1 MNTHQILLANAV
13 LPGQQ
18 VFTSSGSWTVPFGVT
33 DISVVCVQQ
42 GGDASATGTEV
53 IVGGST
59 VCRAKN
65 GARVGDGGG
74 DGGSGGISP
83 YFDGAADYGG
93 CGGGGAGGYSG
104 SGGTAT
110 SSASGGTG
118 GSGSGGGGGAGATAV
133 AVVAGGGGGGVGL
146 LGSGSSGAGGAYSG
160 GTSNG
165 GSGGSSGTSGGSVSG
180 NTGGAGGLYGGG
192 AGGNVGLGSS
202 SGTNGQAG
210 GALAYK
216 NNIAVTPGASVTITI
231 PATASANGAVRIM
244 WGVGR
249 AYPSTN
255 TADM

>member
-13 LPGQQ
+13 QPGQQ

-65 GARVGDGGG
+65 GARVGDGAEMA
-74 DGGSGGISP
+74 DP
-83 YFDGAADYGG
+83 AATRPT
-93 CGGGGAGGYSG
+93 S
-104 SGGTAT
+104 TARPT
-110 SSASGGTG
+110 MA
-118 GSGSGGGGGAGATAV
+118 AV
-133 AVVAGGGGGGVGL
+133 AGRRRGYPGTVAGHVIGIWRYRRLLDRGGGGGGSDGRGRCRGRRWRRRRP

-180 NTGGAGGLYGGG
+180 NTGALAACTGR

-202 SGTNGQAG
+202 SGTNGGAG

-231 PATASANGAVRIM
+231 PATASANRAVRIM